1 MSRNKSHHEGEN
13 ALVAEQWG
21 KIPHHPL
28 GEVPDDLPDENP
40 ILYRRIIAKRAIIA
54 AYEDEIPQQCITD
67 LLADLRHL
75 CDALG
80 LDFGTI
86 DRAAYRAY
94 ARERVAAMHRKS

>member
-1 MSRNKSHHEGEN
+1 MSRKKSHREGEN
-13 ALVAEQWG
+13 ASVEEQWH
-21 KIPHHPL
+21 KIPHYLL
-28 GEVPDDLPDENP
+28 GEVPDDLPNENP

-54 AYEDEIPQQCITD
+54 AYEDEMPRQCITD

-86 DRAAYRAY
+86 DRAAYLAY
-94 ARERVAAMHRKS
+94 ARERVAAMQRKT